1 LQEEISMKIARIVV
15 AVFAGLVATAPAWGQ
30 AAAASYP
37 SRPVRWI
44 IPFTPGASN
53 DIIGRLVAGKL
64 SEAMGQQFII
74 DNRPGAGG
82 IVGAE
87 TVARANPDGYTLILT
102 NPGPNVNNILLRKNP
117 PYQMSDFAPIVW
129 IGYTPFYV
137 MTGLNF
143 PPKTAKEI
151 VDYAKA
157 NPGKVSWASSGL
169 GSGPHVALAVFQ
181 LSTGINVVHVPYKGT
196 VQPLI
201 DMVAGQIQV
210 LSTTTVSADAQI
222 KAGRI
227 KVLAV
232 QAKKRTAVM
241 PNIPT
246 LEEQGI
252 RNAEAIVWFGMSA
265 PAKTPRAIMDKLNRE
280 VNRTLQL
287 ADVRQR
293 LDQLGLEVEGGTAE
307 KFDAFIKSEAARLA
321 QLIKVGALQVE

>member
-1 LQEEISMKIARIVV
+1 MKIAETLGWL
-15 AVFAGLVATAPAWGQ
+15 FAGLMVVTPGWAQDPA
-30 AAAASYP
+30 AKYP

-102 NPGPNVNNILLRKNP
+102 NPGPSVNNILLRRNP
-117 PYQMSDFAPIVW
+117 SYKMSDFVPIVW

-137 MTGLNF
+137 FTSLSF
-143 PPKTAKEI
+143 PPRSVKEL

-157 NPGKVSWASSGL
+157 NPGKVAWASSGV
-169 GSGPHVALAVFQ
+169 GSSPHIALAVFQ
-181 LSTGINVVHVPYKGT
+181 LATGINVTHVPYKGT

-201 DMVAGQIQV
+201 DMVGGQIQV
-210 LSTTTVSADAQI
+210 LSTTTLSAEAQI

-227 KVLAV
+227 RMLAV
-232 QAKKRTAVM
+232 AAKKRTAVM
-241 PNIPT
+241 PHIPT
-246 LEEQGI
+246 LEEEGI

-265 PAKTPRAIMDKLNRE
+265 PAKTPRPILDKLNRE
-280 VNRTLQL
+280 VNKTLQL

-307 KFDAFIKSEAARLA
+307 KFDAFMKSEAARLTG
-321 QLIKVGALQVE
+321 LIKAGALQVE

>member
-1 LQEEISMKIARIVV
+1 MRIAGCVVVLLAGIVISVQGWAQD
-15 AVFAGLVATAPAWGQ
+15 PA
-30 AAAASYP
+30 ANYP
-37 SRPVRWI
+37 SRPVRWV

-64 SEAMGQQFII
+64 TEALGQQFII

-87 TVARANPDGYTLILT
+87 TVARANPDGYTLLLT
-102 NPGPNVNNILLRKNP
+102 NPGPSVNNILLRKNP
-117 PYQMSDFAPIVW
+117 PYKMSDFTPIVW
-129 IGYTPFYV
+129 MGYTPFYV
-137 MTGLNF
+137 MASLTF
-143 PPKTAKEI
+143 PPKSAREI

-169 GSGPHVALAVFQ
+169 GSGPHIALAVFQ

-201 DMVAGQIQV
+201 DMIGGQIQL
-210 LSTTTVSADAQI
+210 LSTTTVSAEAQI

-232 QAKKRTAVM
+232 QAKKRTSVM
-241 PNIPT
+241 PHIPT

-265 PAKTPRAIMDKLNRE
+265 PAKTPRPVLEKLNRE
-280 VNRTLQL
+280 VNRALSL
-287 ADVRQR
+287 PDVKQR
-293 LDQLGLEVEGGTAE
+293 LDQLGLEIEGGTAE
-307 KFDAFIKSEAARLA
+307 KFDAFIKSQAARLA
-321 QLIKVGALQVE
+321 ELIKVGAVNVE

>member
-1 LQEEISMKIARIVV
+1 MTMVRYLGWLL
-15 AVFAGLVATAPAWGQ
+15 AVLLAAGQGWAQDPA
-30 AAAASYP
+30 ANYP
-37 SRPVRWI
+37 SRPVRWV

-87 TVARANPDGYTLILT
+87 TVARANPDGYTLLLT
-102 NPGPNVNNILLRKNP
+102 NPGPSVNTILLRKNLS
-117 PYQMSDFAPIVW
+117 YGMNDFTPIVW

-137 MTGLNF
+137 FTSLSF
-143 PPKTAKEI
+143 PPRSVKEL

-157 NPGKVSWASSGL
+157 NPGKVAWASSGV
-169 GSGPHVALAVFQ
+169 GSSPHIALAVFQ
-181 LSTGINVVHVPYKGT
+181 LATGINVTHVPYKGT

-201 DMVAGQIQV
+201 DMVGGQIQV
-210 LSTTTVSADAQI
+210 LSTTTLSAEAQI

-227 KVLAV
+227 RMLAV
-232 QAKKRTAVM
+232 AAKKRTAVM
-241 PNIPT
+241 PHIPT

-265 PAKTPRAIMDKLNRE
+265 PAKTPRPIMDKLNRE
-280 VNRTLQL
+280 VNKALQL

-293 LDQLGLEVEGGTAE
+293 LDQLGLEVEGGTAA
-307 KFDAFIKSEAARLA
+307 KFDAFIKSEAARLTG
-321 QLIKVGALQVE
+321 LIKAGAVQVE

>member
-1 LQEEISMKIARIVV
+1 MTMVRYLGWLL
-15 AVFAGLVATAPAWGQ
+15 AGLMAAVGQGWAQDPA
-30 AAAASYP
+30 ANYP
-37 SRPVRWI
+37 SRPVRWV

-87 TVARANPDGYTLILT
+87 TVARANPDGYTLLLT
-102 NPGPNVNNILLRKNP
+102 NPGPSVNTILLRKNLS
-117 PYQMSDFAPIVW
+117 YGMSDFTPIVW

-137 MTGLNF
+137 FTSLSF
-143 PPKTAKEI
+143 PPRSVKEL

-157 NPGKVSWASSGL
+157 NPGKVAWASSGV
-169 GSGPHVALAVFQ
+169 GSSPHIALAVFQ
-181 LSTGINVVHVPYKGT
+181 LATGINVTYVPYKGT

-201 DMVAGQIQV
+201 DMVGGQIQV
-210 LSTTTVSADAQI
+210 LSTTTLSAEAQI

-227 KVLAV
+227 RMLAV
-232 QAKKRTAVM
+232 AAKKRTAVM
-241 PNIPT
+241 PHIPT

-265 PAKTPRAIMDKLNRE
+265 PAKTPRPIMDKLNRE
-280 VNRTLQL
+280 VNKALLL
-287 ADVRQR
+287 ADARQR

-307 KFDAFIKSEAARLA
+307 KFDAFIKSEAARLTV
-321 QLIKVGALQVE
+321 LIKSGAVQVE

>member
-1 LQEEISMKIARIVV
+1 MNKTWRVMLLA
-15 AVFAGLVATAPAWGQ
+15 AALATAVPAWGQ
-30 AAAASYP
+30 DPAVNYP
-37 SRPVRWI
+37 SRPVRWV

-64 SEAMGQQFII
+64 SEATGQQFII

-117 PYQMSDFAPIVW
+117 PYRMSDFVPIVW
-129 IGYTPFYV
+129 MGYTPFYV
-137 MTGLNF
+137 MASLSF
-143 PPKTAKEI
+143 PPKTAREI
-151 VDYAKA
+151 VDFAKA
-157 NPGKVSWASSGL
+157 NPGKISWASSGM
-169 GSGPHVALAVFQ
+169 GSGPHIALAVFQ

-201 DMVAGQIQV
+201 DMVGGQIQL
-210 LSTTTVSADAQI
+210 LSTTTVSAETQI

-232 QAKKRTAVM
+232 QAKKRTPVM
-241 PNIPT
+241 PQIPT

-252 RNAEAIVWFGMSA
+252 KNAEAIVWFGMSA
-265 PAKTPRAIMDKLNRE
+265 PAKTPRPILARLNRE
-280 VNRTLQL
+280 VNKALQL
-287 ADVRQR
+287 PDVRQR
-293 LDQLGLEVEGGTAE
+293 LDQLGLEIEGGTAE

-321 QLIKVGALQVE
+321 GLIKAGALQVE

>member
-1 LQEEISMKIARIVV
+1 MKISAIVGAVLLGFV
-15 AVFAGLVATAPAWGQ
+15 AAGQ
-30 AAAASYP
+30 AWAQDAAKDYP

-64 SEAMGQQFII
+64 TEATGQQFII

-102 NPGPNVNNILLRKNP
+102 NPGPNVNNVLLRKNP
-117 PYQMSDFAPIVW
+117 PYKMSDFTPIVW

-137 MTGLNF
+137 MASLTF

-169 GSGPHVALAVFQ
+169 GSGPHIALAVFQ

-201 DMVAGQIQV
+201 DMVAGQIQL

-222 KAGRI
+222 KSGRI

-241 PNIPT
+241 PQIPT
-246 LEEQGI
+246 LEEQDI
-252 RNAEAIVWFGMSA
+252 KNAEAIVWFGMSA
-265 PAKTPRAIMDKLNRE
+265 PARTPRPILDKLNRE
-280 VNRTLQL
+280 VNKALQL
-287 ADVRQR
+287 ADVKQR

-307 KFDAFIKSEAARLA
+307 KFDAFMKSEAARLSA
-321 QLIKVGALQVE
+321 LIKAGAVQVE

>member
-1 LQEEISMKIARIVV
+1 MKTARCLGWLL
-15 AVFAGLVATAPAWGQ
+15 AGLLAAGQGWAQDPA
-30 AAAASYP
+30 ANYP
-37 SRPVRWI
+37 SRPVRWV

-53 DIIGRLVAGKL
+53 DIIGRLIGSKL
-64 SEAMGQQFII
+64 SEALGQQFII

-82 IVGAE
+82 VVGAE

-102 NPGPNVNNILLRKNP
+102 NPGPSVNNILLRKNP
-117 PYQMSDFAPIVW
+117 SYKMSDFVPIVW
-129 IGYTPFYV
+129 MGYTPFYV
-137 MTGLNF
+137 MASLSF
-143 PPKTAKEI
+143 PPRTAREI

-157 NPGKVSWASSGL
+157 NPGKVSWASSGM
-169 GSGPHVALAVFQ
+169 GSGPHIALAVFQ

-201 DMVAGQIQV
+201 DMIGGQIQL
-210 LSTTTVSADAQI
+210 LSTTTVSAETQI

-241 PNIPT
+241 PHIPA

-265 PAKTPRAIMDKLNRE
+265 PAKTPRPILDKLNRE
-280 VNRTLQL
+280 VNKALQM

-293 LDQLGLEVEGGTAE
+293 LDQLGLEIEGGTAE
-307 KFDAFIKSEAARLA
+307 KFDAFIKSEAARLTG
-321 QLIKVGALQVE
+321 LIKAGALQVE